1 MKYCIKILPAL
12 LLLPCILFGQ
22 AQKPNYVFILMDDM
36 GYKDIGCYGS
46 NIPTPNIDQLAAEG
60 IKFTNFYAG
69 ANVCSPSRAA
79 LLTGLYPNRSG
90 ITRVLFSK
98 DKYGLPHEH
107 QTIPQYLST
116 AGYTSAIIGKWHLG
130 HTPDFMPLKYGFSF
144 YYGLPY
150 SNDMLPDHKNTP
162 DLPLYLNEKVVE
174 LNPDQSQL
182 TTRYTEQCV
191 GFINRTKDKPF
202 FLYMAHSMPHVP
214 LAVSDKFK
222 GKSGKGLYSDVIMEL
237 DWSVGEIVKALKAN
251 GVYQNTIVVV
261 ASDNGPWL
269 TWGNW
274 AGNSNDFR
282 EGKFTSF
289 DGGQRVPF
297 IIKGFGHQPDIDQPA
312 DMVDIFPTFAA
323 LSGVKKID
331 FNDGQ
336 SLLSL
341 IKSTDK
347 SRFNNRVIPYYTGGK
362 LQAVRK
368 GDWKYHI
375 QHKYR
380 AVIKVG
386 NDGINGA
393 YKDSIIE
400 ESLFN
405 IKANTTENKVV
416 QEVKKK
422 DEMRALFKKVNADT
436 LAHH

>member
-1 MKYCIKILPAL
+1 MAKKPS
-12 LLLPCILFGQ
+12 
-22 AQKPNYVFILMDDM
+22 PNYVVILMDDM
-36 GYKDIGCYGS
+36 GYKDIGCFGGTIS
-46 NIPTPNIDQLAAEG
+46 TPNIDALAGEG

-69 ANVCSPSRAA
+69 GNVCSPSRAA

-90 ITRVLFSK
+90 ITKVLFAK
-98 DKYGLPHEH
+98 DKVGLSHTH
-107 QTIPQYLST
+107 QTIPQCLST

-130 HTPDFMPLKYGFSF
+130 HTPDYLPLQYGFSF

-162 DLPLYLNEKVVE
+162 DLPVYLNDKVVE
-174 LNPDQSQL
+174 LNPDQTQL
-182 TTRYTEQCV
+182 TTHYTEQGV
-191 GFINRTKDKPF
+191 NFVNGIKGKPF

-222 GKSGKGLYSDVIMEL
+222 NKSGKGLYSDVIMEL

-251 GVYQNTIVVV
+251 NVYHNTIIIL

-297 IIKGFGHQPDIDQPA
+297 IIKGFGHQADIDQPA
-312 DMVDIFPTFAA
+312 DLVDVFSTFAE
-323 LSGVKKID
+323 LSGIKTIPVT
-331 FNDGQ
+331 DGT
-336 SLLSL
+336 SLLPL
-341 IKSTDK
+341 IRSRNKDK
-347 SRFNNRVIPYYTGGK
+347 FGQRVIPFYTGGR

-368 GDWKYHI
+368 GDWKYHTT
-375 QHKYR
+375 HKYR
-380 AVIKVG
+380 AAVTIG
-386 NDGINGA
+386 HDGVDGK
-393 YKDSIIE
+393 YKDSTIE

-405 IKANTTENKVV
+405 IKTNTTENKAVNA
-416 QEVKKK
+416 EKKK
-422 DEMRALFKKVNADT
+422 NEMRELFKKIQADT
-436 LAHH
+436 AAHR